1 MFKISNLTATTTGDV
16 VIEMMVWGG
25 GSDGGSDG
33 VSAGIS
39 RLVCC
44 AGGTTLAPY

>member
-1 MFKISNLTATTTGDV
+1 MSGSGDV

-25 GSDGGSDG
+25 GSGGSDG
-33 VSAGIS
+33 VSAGLS

-44 AGGTTLAPY
+44 AGGRWHGGTTLGLQAR